1 MPIYCIPKQLYILDQ
16 NQIMM
21 KVVPLF
27 LLTVVISVSCLA
39 QNSSKL
45 LKDTTTLRVYYVFS
59 KKQKVTDS
67 AARVD
72 TMLLDIGKN
81 FSRFYDPARMKR
93 DSAVSNLI
101 ANTDPSTIKQMN
113 VVKDDETSGLSEMAG
128 TVSTNTLEGE
138 SYQIVKAKNGN
149 VNVFD
154 YGANALTRLQYEDN
168 FGKLDWQLE
177 AGTDTISS
185 YACQKATLKFRGR
198 TYTAWFTSD
207 IPVSEGPW
215 KFSGLPGL
223 ILKVVDSE
231 KLFSFEMIGLTQPK
245 NVMSFEI
252 PKSEFLKVSRQDYN
266 KQVLKRALGM
276 KVNFTNGI
284 MTVGSVPGKFT
295 PTLMELE

>member
-1 MPIYCIPKQLYILDQ
+1 
-16 NQIMM
+16 MM

-27 LLTVVISVSCLA
+27 LLTVLISVSCLA

-45 LKDTTTLRVYYVFS
+45 LKDTTTLRIYYILS

-67 AARVD
+67 VVRVD
-72 TMLLDIGKN
+72 TMLLDIGKS

-113 VVKDDETSGLSEMAG
+113 VVKDEETSSLSEMTG
-128 TVSTNTLEGE
+128 TVSTNIQEGE

-149 VNVFD
+149 VTVFD
-154 YGANALTRLQYEDN
+154 YGANALTKLQYEDN

-185 YACQKATLKFRGR
+185 YDCQKATLKFRGR

-231 KLFSFEMIGLTQPK
+231 KLFSFVMIGLTQPK

-252 PKSEFLKVSRQDYN
+252 PKSEFLKVSKQDYT